1 MSHTIVSGRIGQNEI
16 TFETGKI
23 AKLADGAVMVRTGDT
38 IILASAVS
46 ATKLRDGQDFFPLTV
61 DYKEK
66 AAAAGKFPGGYFKRE
81 GRPTEKET
89 LTARMTD
96 RPLRPL
102 FPKDYFFETQIISLL
117 LSADGENDADILS
130 INGASAALAVA
141 LAAGLDFIR
150 AEGFV
155 FGHMADEGWMDAC
168 AGPLLRY
175 RKQIGADHIAVWV
188 DVKKKH
194 AAHAMTADVSLA
206 ETVKAA
212 EFFGADAVI
221 VTGEATGR
229 ETSTADLSSA
239 RGATKLP
246 VIVGSGVTAE
256 NAAAMLRHADAVIV
270 GSALKRD
277 GHWTSPVDLER
288 VKAVAAAVRAAR

>member
-1 MSHTIVSGRIGQNEI
+1 MPTTQIPPKALIGMVHV
-16 TFETGKI
+16 
-23 AKLADGAVMVRTGDT
+23 GALPGTPR
-38 IILASAVS
+38 AVLS
-46 ATKLRDGQDFFPLTV
+46 VEELVKEALRDVWALA
-61 DYKEK
+61 E
-66 AAAAGKFPGGYFKRE
+66 GGCEAILVENMHDVPYLKRE
-81 GRPTEKET
+81 VGPEVVASM
-89 LTARMTD
+89 TAVCR
-96 RPLRPL
+96 
-102 FPKDYFFETQIISLL
+102 
-117 LSADGENDADILS
+117 A
-130 INGASAALAVA
+130 INEATNLPCGVQVLAGANEAALTVA
-141 LAAGLDFIR
+141 LAAGMDFVR

-155 FGHMADEGWMDAC
+155 FGHVADEGWMDAC

-175 RKQIGADHIAVWV
+175 RKQIGAEHIPVWA
-188 DVKKKH
+188 DLKKKH

-256 NAAAMLRHADAVIV
+256 NAASMLQHADAVIV
-270 GSALKRD
+270 GSALKKD
-277 GHWTSPVDLER
+277 GHWTAPVDLDR
-288 VKAVAAAVRAAR
+288 VKAVAAAVRAVR

>member
-1 MSHTIVSGRIGQNEI
+1 MVSIPLPPKALIGMVHV
-16 TFETGKI
+16 
-23 AKLADGAVMVRTGDT
+23 GALPGTPR
-38 IILASAVS
+38 AS
-46 ATKLRDGQDFFPLTV
+46 QTV
-61 DYKEK
+61 DELVR
-66 AAAAGKFPGGYFKRE
+66 AAVQDVWTLAEGGCEAILVENMHDVPYLNRAVGPEIVASMAVVCRAINEATDLPCGVQVLAGANE
-81 GRPTEKET
+81 
-89 LTARMTD
+89 
-96 RPLRPL
+96 
-102 FPKDYFFETQIISLL
+102 
-117 LSADGENDADILS
+117 
-130 INGASAALAVA
+130 AALAVA

-155 FGHMADEGWMDAC
+155 FGHVADEGWMDAC

-175 RKQIGADHIAVWV
+175 RKQIGAEHIAVWT

-221 VTGEATGR
+221 ITGEATGR
-229 ETSTADLSSA
+229 ETSTAELSSA

-246 VIVGSGVTAE
+246 VVVGSGVTAG
-256 NAAAMLRHADAVIV
+256 NAAAMLEHADVVIV

-277 GHWTSPVDLER
+277 GNWTGPVELDR
-288 VKAVAAAVRAAR
+288 VKAVAAAVRATR

>member
-1 MSHTIVSGRIGQNEI
+1 MPTTQIPPKALIGMVHV
-16 TFETGKI
+16 
-23 AKLADGAVMVRTGDT
+23 GALPGTPR
-38 IILASAVS
+38 AVLS
-46 ATKLRDGQDFFPLTV
+46 VEELVKEALRDVWALA
-61 DYKEK
+61 E
-66 AAAAGKFPGGYFKRE
+66 GGCEAILVENMHDIPYLKRE
-81 GRPTEKET
+81 VGPEVVASM
-89 LTARMTD
+89 TAVCR
-96 RPLRPL
+96 
-102 FPKDYFFETQIISLL
+102 
-117 LSADGENDADILS
+117 A
-130 INGASAALAVA
+130 INEATNLPCGVQVLAGANEAALAVA
-141 LAAGLDFIR
+141 LAAGMDFVR

-155 FGHMADEGWMDAC
+155 FGHVADEGWMDAC

-175 RKQIGADHIAVWV
+175 RKQIGAEHIPVWA
-188 DVKKKH
+188 DLKKKH

-256 NAAAMLRHADAVIV
+256 NAAAMLQHADAVVV
-270 GSALKRD
+270 GTALKKD
-277 GHWTSPVDLER
+277 GHWSGSVDLDR

>member
-1 MSHTIVSGRIGQNEI
+1 MPTTQIPPKALIGMVHV
-16 TFETGKI
+16 
-23 AKLADGAVMVRTGDT
+23 GALPGTPR
-38 IILASAVS
+38 AVLS
-46 ATKLRDGQDFFPLTV
+46 VEELVKEALRDVWALA
-61 DYKEK
+61 E
-66 AAAAGKFPGGYFKRE
+66 GGCEAILVENMHDVPYLKRE
-81 GRPTEKET
+81 VGPEVVASM
-89 LTARMTD
+89 TAVCR
-96 RPLRPL
+96 
-102 FPKDYFFETQIISLL
+102 
-117 LSADGENDADILS
+117 A
-130 INGASAALAVA
+130 INEATNLPCGVQVLAGANEAALAVA
-141 LAAGLDFIR
+141 LAAGMDFVR

-155 FGHMADEGWMDAC
+155 FCHVADEGWMDAC

-175 RKQIGADHIAVWV
+175 RKQIGAEHIPVWA
-188 DVKKKH
+188 DLKKKH

-256 NAAAMLRHADAVIV
+256 NAASMLQHADAVIV
-270 GSALKRD
+270 GSALKKD
-277 GHWTSPVDLER
+277 GHWTAPVDLDR
-288 VKAVAAAVRAAR
+288 VKAVAAAVRAVR